1 MTTVTLDAGTTQ
13 LDAGTIHYESAGP
26 VDGRPLVFVH
36 GFAMGASLWRPLSE
50 RLAARGLRCIAPTW
64 PLGAHP
70 EAMRPGAEVTMEGV
84 AAMIA
89 ELLER
94 MELDE
99 VVLVGNDT
107 GGALA
112 QIVAGT
118 HPERLGAL
126 VLTGCDAFEH
136 FPPPILKP
144 FIAASRTLTLFRA
157 AMLPMGTRFGRKRG
171 YGALAYADLEQLSA
185 EWVKPALSDGAI
197 ADNLRWFTASM
208 KREVTVQAAA
218 RLPGF
223 TKPALVAWAADDAF
237 FPVEDGRRLADV
249 LPDARFELIERARTF
264 SMIDQPDALADVIG
278 EFAATL
284 PSYRPA
290 ERVA

>member
-1 MTTVTLDAGTTQ
+1 MPTVT

-26 VDGRPLVFVH
+26 ADARALVFVH
-36 GFAMGASLWRPLSE
+36 GYAMGASLWRPLSE
-50 RLAARGLRCIAPTW
+50 RLASRGLRCIAPTW

-70 EAMRPGAEVTMEGV
+70 DAMRAGADVTMDGV

-89 ELLER
+89 QLLER
-94 MELDE
+94 LELDDA
-99 VVLVGNDT
+99 VLVGSDT

-118 HPERLGAL
+118 HPERLAGL

-144 FIAASRTLTLFRA
+144 FIAASRALPLFRA
-157 AMLPMGTRFGRKRG
+157 ALLPMGTRFGRKRG
-171 YGALAYADLEQLSA
+171 FGALAYADLEPLSA
-185 EWVKPALSDGAI
+185 EWVEPPLSDGAV
-197 ADNLRWFTASM
+197 ADDLRRFTASM
-208 KREVTVQAAA
+208 KREVTVRAAA

-223 TKPALVAWAADDAF
+223 VKPTLVAWAADDGF
-237 FPVEDGRRLADV
+237 FPVDDGRRLANV
-249 LPDARFELIERARTF
+249 LPQARFELIERARTL
-264 SMIDQPDALADVIG
+264 SMIDQPGVLADLIG
-278 EFAATL
+278 DFAAAL

-290 ERVA
+290 EHVA